1 MLQFRLYFTIVEGV
15 VMNFYELIKQHD
27 LGRLLL
33 SGNFGLEKENLRTD
47 LHGNLA
53 LTPHP
58 KALGDKAQHPY
69 ITTDFSEA
77 QVEMVTPVF
86 NTTTE
91 VLKFMEALHD
101 LVSLELDNEILWPYS
116 LPPVLPEDD
125 NLIKEAQFTDPEITE
140 YREYL
145 AHKYGK
151 RKQLLSGVHFNF
163 SFSEKFLNL
172 MYCANP
178 ENLSY
183 REFRDQ
189 VYLKVAR
196 YYLKYC
202 WLVIYLTG
210 ANSVAHDS
218 YIACCKRP
226 KEQLTNDTYIF
237 RGSGS
242 FRNGVSG
249 YRNLEHF
256 YVSYNSLY
264 EYIADIKDAISDGHI
279 IAAKEYYSQL
289 RLKGASKS
297 GVLDDLHHNGIN
309 YVEIRTLDLNPLTK
323 VGITSES
330 LDLVHLLLIYSLV
343 APEFWMSDDEYR
355 YANDN
360 QILAADGDRR
370 QPIMLRD
377 SDGESRELR
386 SWGIAIID
394 DVKQRLGE
402 LGISDDKLAVLNH
415 YRSQLVQ
422 DVPSAADLI
431 AKQVQEHGYREF
443 FMQQALDYLKHSQ
456 DTYYKF
462 AGFEDLELSTQ
473 ILLKEAIK
481 YGVKFKFLDRQ
492 DNFIELANNGYLRLI
507 KQATK
512 TSLDNYATILAM
524 ENKVVTK
531 EMVSR
536 SGVKVPFGESYSSL
550 ESALIDYPL
559 HRDKAVVIKPNST
572 NFGLGI
578 TIFKE
583 GFSREE
589 YQRGLEIAFSHDSKV
604 LVEEFIAGKEY
615 RFFVINGEA
624 VAILHREPANVI
636 GDGVQSIRELV
647 NEKNRDPLR
656 GNGYVTPL
664 EKIRLSE
671 AEAMFLAQQG
681 LTFEFVPEA
690 GVKVYLRENSN
701 ISTGGDSLDF
711 TDIVPKAYKRLAVKA
726 TESVGATICGVDMMI
741 KNINNP
747 YPENNYAVIE
757 LNFNPAI
764 HIHTYPYRGENRQL
778 AKRIL
783 HALKLI
789 N

>member
-1 MLQFRLYFTIVEGV
+1 MVVMDVL
-15 VMNFYELIKQHD
+15 VMNFYDLIKQHD
-27 LGRLLL
+27 LGKLLL
-33 SGNFGLEKENLRTD
+33 AGNFGLEKENLRTD
-47 LHGNLA
+47 LHGNIA
-53 LTPHP
+53 LTSHP
-58 KALGDKAQHPY
+58 LVFGDKAKHPY

-86 NTTTE
+86 DTTHE
-91 VLKFMEALHD
+91 SLNFMESLHD
-101 LVSLELDNEILWPYS
+101 LVSLELNNEILWPYS
-116 LPPVLPEDD
+116 LPPVLPDDD

-163 SFSEKFLNL
+163 SFNDKFLNL
-172 MYCANP
+172 MYCADP
-178 ENLSY
+178 DNLSY

-210 ANSVAHDS
+210 ANSVAHES
-218 YIACCKRP
+218 YINCCNRP
-226 KEQLTNDTYIF
+226 MEQLTNDSYIF
-237 RGSGS
+237 KGSGS
-242 FRNGVSG
+242 FRNGISG

-264 EYIADIKDAISDGHI
+264 DYIADIKSAIGDGHI

-289 RLKGASKS
+289 RLKGSTKS
-297 GVLDDLHHNGIN
+297 GVLDDLYNNGIN

-323 VGITSES
+323 VGITQES
-330 LDLVHLLLIYSLV
+330 LDFIHLLLVYSLV
-343 APEFWMSDDEYR
+343 APEFWMTDEEYR
-355 YANDN
+355 HANEN
-360 QILAADGDRR
+360 QILAADADRNK
-370 QPIMLRD
+370 PIMLQT
-377 SDGESRELR
+377 SNGESREIREWGQDLLGDIYN
-386 SWGIAIID
+386 SLSNLGIAKEKLQILLD
-394 DVKQRLGE
+394 YQNRLKE
-402 LGISDDKLAVLNH
+402 
-415 YRSQLVQ
+415 SQQSYACV
-422 DVPSAADLI
+422 I
-431 AKQVQEHGYREF
+431 AKEVQENGYREY
-443 FMQQALDYLKHSQ
+443 FMNKATEYLQMSK

-481 YGVKFKFLDRQ
+481 YGIKFKFLDRQ
-492 DNFIELANNGYLRLI
+492 DNFIELTSNKASRII

-536 SGVKVPFGESYSSL
+536 ANVKVPFGESYSSL
-550 ESALIDYPL
+550 EAAMIDYPL
-559 HRDKAVVIKPNST
+559 HKNKSIVIKPNST

-578 TIFKE
+578 TIFKDP
-583 GFSREE
+583 FSRED
-589 YQRGLEIAFSHDSKV
+589 YMRGLEIAFAHDTKV

-615 RFFVINGEA
+615 RFFVIEGQT

-636 GDGVQSIRELV
+636 GDGIKSIMDLV
-647 NEKNRDPLR
+647 LDKNKDPLR
-656 GNGYVTPL
+656 GSGYVTPL
-664 EKIRLSE
+664 EKIKLGE

-681 LTFEFVPEA
+681 LTFESIPLLNE
-690 GVKVYLRENSN
+690 KIYLRENSN

-711 TDIVPKAYKRLAVKA
+711 TDIMPKAYKRIAVKA
-726 TESVGATICGVDMMI
+726 AHSVGAAICGVDMMI
-741 KNINNP
+741 NDIKNP

-764 HIHTYPYRGENRQL
+764 HIHTYPYKGQNRQI

-783 HALKLI
+783 RSLNLI
-789 N
+789 D

>member
-1 MLQFRLYFTIVEGV
+1 MD
-15 VMNFYELIKQHD
+15 FYELVKEHD

-33 SGNFGLEKENLRTD
+33 CGNFGLEKENLRTTLAGD
-47 LHGNLA
+47 LA

-58 KALGDKAQHPY
+58 SVLGDKAKHPY

-77 QVEMVTPVF
+77 QIEMVTPVF
-86 NTTTE
+86 STTSE

-101 LVSLELDNEILWPYS
+101 LVSLELDNEVLWPYS

-125 NLIKEAQFTDPEITE
+125 SLIKEAQFTDPEITE

-178 ENLSY
+178 DNLSY

-226 KEQLTNDTYIF
+226 KERLTDDTYVF
-237 RGSGS
+237 SGSGS

-264 EYIADIKDAISDGHI
+264 EYIADIKRAIGDGHI

-289 RLKGASKS
+289 RLKGSTKG
-297 GVLDDLHHNGIN
+297 GVLDDLHNNGIN

-323 VGITSES
+323 VGITGES
-330 LDLVHLLLIYSLV
+330 LDFVHLLLVYSLV
-343 APEFWMSDDEYR
+343 APEFWLSDDGYR

-370 QPIMLRD
+370 QALILRD
-377 SDGESRELR
+377 SDGQEHELR
-386 SWGIAIID
+386 SWGIEILD
-394 DVKQRLGE
+394 DMQQRLSE
-402 LGISDDKLAVLNH
+402 LGISSERLQVLNH
-415 YRSQLVQ
+415 YRNQLIQ
-422 DVPSAADLI
+422 DNPSSAEII
-431 AKQVQEHGYREF
+431 AQHVQENGYREY
-443 FMQQALDYLKHSQ
+443 FMARANDYLHQSK

-481 YGVKFKFLDRQ
+481 YGIKFKFLDRQ
-492 DNFIELANNGYLRLI
+492 DNFIELANTNTTQLI

-531 EMVSR
+531 ELVAR
-536 SGVKVPFGESYSSL
+536 VGVKVPFGESYPSL
-550 ESALIDYPL
+550 EAALIDYPL
-559 HRDKAVVIKPNST
+559 HKDKAIVIKPNST

-578 TIFKE
+578 TIFKDD
-583 GFSREE
+583 FSRDD
-589 YQRGLEIAFSHDSKV
+589 YKRGLEIAFSYDNKV
-604 LVEEFIAGKEY
+604 LVEEFISGKEY
-615 RFFVINGEA
+615 RFFVIDGHA
-624 VAILHREPANVI
+624 VAVLHREPANVI
-636 GDGVQSIRELV
+636 GDGIQSIRDLV
-647 NEKNRDPLR
+647 LEKNKDPLR

-664 EKIRLSE
+664 EKIRLDE

-681 LTFEFVPEA
+681 LTFETIPEA
-690 GVKVYLRENSN
+690 GVKIYLRENSN
-701 ISTGGDSLDF
+701 ISTGGDSLDY

-741 KNINNP
+741 KDINNP

-764 HIHTYPYRGENRQL
+764 HIHTYPYQGKNRQL

-783 HALKLI
+783 RSLKLI